1 MKKEGMTVKFRLTA
15 ALLSC
20 ALLCSGCGR
29 RADSDS
35 LPVSPERSTALSQTA
50 GPETTAGTES
60 AADTVRTTASA
71 SGTGT
76 AAGSGTTGTSSA
88 QSAGSSAAQQTTDSK
103 ELAAAK
109 ENCARLLKALET
121 AQSEAKAVQQS
132 LTAALDR
139 QRAAEQAY
147 QKYSA
152 EHRSDLELYEKG
164 SLGFF
169 TFVGA
174 ADAVDVLKNAKYA
187 SSTRP
192 GEETDATSLT
202 NMAKSFDFMRECN
215 QLRAEEGLGPLLVTD
230 RLMAIAQSDLNWSDK
245 NIAHSEQFNVG
256 ENLSWN
262 YKDPFDGWYTAEKA
276 EQGGHYLNIVNKEY
290 VTTGFAV
297 CTAGRSRKYKVS
309 HGQVFQFSAK
319 ETFTVDQYE
328 KRFRSYSDSISAIR
342 KEQDAL
348 KKTAE
353 SRKQQA
359 QKLSASLKQK
369 QTAVGQAQT
378 AYEQALSTCEAL
390 GSDR

>member
-1 MKKEGMTVKFRLTA
+1 MTVKFRLTA

-20 ALLCSGCGR
+20 ALLLSGCGKGR
-29 RADSDS
+29 DSGPSSDFTETGS
-35 LPVSPERSTALSQTA
+35 GISQTA
-50 GPETTAGTES
+50 EPETTAGAES
-60 AADTVRTTASA
+60 ASGTTRSAETARTTASGTQTA
-71 SGTGT
+71 SDSGT
-76 AAGSGTTGTSSA
+76 AGTSSA
-88 QSAGSSAAQQTTDSK
+88 QSAGSSAAQQTTESK
-103 ELAAAK
+103 QLAAAREK
-109 ENCARLLKALET
+109 CARLLTALET

-132 LTAALDR
+132 LTAALDQ

-147 QKYSA
+147 QKYST
-152 EHRSDLELYEKG
+152 EHKSDLELYDQG

-187 SSTRP
+187 SSTKL

-215 QLRAEEGLGPLLVTD
+215 QLRAKEGLGPLVVTD

-276 EQGGHYLNIVNKEY
+276 EKGGHYLNIVKKEY

-297 CTAGRSRKYKVS
+297 CTAGRSRKYTVS

-342 KEQDAL
+342 KELDAR

-353 SRKQQA
+353 SKKQQA

-369 QTAVGQAQT
+369 QTAIEQAQT
-378 AYEQALSTCEAL
+378 AYQQALAACEAL
-390 GSDR
+390 GSGR